1 MSYIREIRSLVGHR
15 PLILTSVMVLIL
27 DADNRLLMQKRAGTG
42 AYHLPGG
49 FLELGETLE
58 AAARREALEET
69 ALTVGDL
76 TLVGAYSGPGFHWF
90 APNGD
95 EVYNVTVAY
104 LTRDYSGTPVA
115 DGDEG
120 TEVVFMPLSPPPEPL
135 GPPAPTVLADLLGRG
150 VLEPAT

>member
-1 MSYIREIRSLVGHR
+1 MDYLRGLRAEVGHR

-27 DADNRLLMQKRAGTG
+27 DADGRLLMQKRAGTG
-42 AYHLPGG
+42 AFHVPGG

-58 AAARREALEET
+58 DAARREAFEET
-69 ALTVGDL
+69 ALTVGAL
-76 TLVGAYSGPGFHWF
+76 TLVGAYAGPEFHWF

-104 LTRDYSGTPVA
+104 LTRDFSGTPVA

-120 TEVVFMPLSPPPEPL
+120 TEVAFLPLSPLPEPL
-135 GPPAPTVLADLLGRG
+135 GPPARPVLTDLIRRG
-150 VLEPAT
+150 VLTP